1 MNYDTTLTDA
11 QLTRML
17 EPIAPDWQLR
27 DVTIIETGHHA
38 VARLDVGTPDGR
50 RTCYLKATP
59 PGKPATV
66 NLEARLLA
74 GLGAG
79 TAVPVTSVLGV
90 VDEHD
95 DLPAPYVLLSTEPGE
110 ARSRTTLPSV
120 SDDELRQIAR
130 ETGRDLASLHA
141 VDAVDA
147 YGFLTHDG
155 PALSGGVPPAD
166 FSTVAVEDPTTD
178 WRERLDGW
186 AQDTLVHLEETR
198 FADVVPEVEP
208 VLESRVDAV
217 EGPFE
222 PALARVDQSIENVLV
237 ADGDLTAWIDW
248 EFTVAATPAYDLCCV
263 AWSLAGGPYQFDADV
278 PDRRPLVREALFEG
292 YAAVPARG
300 QHAPADVVEQARANR
315 PCYELLSTLRS
326 MEHLEDWFELFD
338 LGDRV
343 DRAAS
348 DLRTELADRLQAGR

>member
-1 MNYDTTLTDA
+1 MNYDTTLSDA
-11 QLTRML
+11 QLARML

-27 DVTIIETGHHA
+27 DATPMETGHHA
-38 VARLDVGTPDGR
+38 VAKLEVGTPDGR
-50 RTCYLKATP
+50 RTCFLKATP

-74 GLGAG
+74 GLDAR
-79 TAVPVTSVLGV
+79 TAVPVPSVLGV

-120 SDDELRQIAR
+120 SDDELRHIAR
-130 ETGRDLASLHA
+130 QTGRGLASLHA

-147 YGFLTHDG
+147 YGFLTQDG
-155 PALSGGVPPAD
+155 PPLSGGVPADD
-166 FSTVAVEDPTTD
+166 FSSVAVVEPTAD

-186 AQDTLVHLEETR
+186 AQDTLVDLEDTR

-208 VLESRVDAV
+208 VLQSAVDAV
-217 EGPFE
+217 EGSFE
-222 PALARVDQSIENVLV
+222 PVLARVDQSIENVLV

-263 AWSLAGGPYQFDADV
+263 AWGLAGGPSQFDADV
-278 PDRRPLVREALFEG
+278 PDRRALVREALFEA
-292 YAAVPARG
+292 YAE
-300 QHAPADVVEQARANR
+300 APVAGERSRAAIVEQARANR
-315 PCYELLSTLRS
+315 DCYELLSTLRA

-338 LGDRV
+338 IGDRI
-343 DRAAS
+343 DRAAR
-348 DLRTELADRLQAGR
+348 DLRTELDDRL